1 MMSLIKSKVKRDQL
15 VVKIQSNTARV
26 KRRERQVS
34 DWEVGYNGASA
45 DWRSRGFDRREHRL
59 YPVKSRLL
67 HGRSLGSQTNRPPKQ
82 LGRLLLGKLS

>member
-1 MMSLIKSKVKRDQL
+1 MNRDLTRATGSNSKVTLKNSAARLPMMSLIKSKVKRDQL

-59 YPVKSRLL
+59 
-67 HGRSLGSQTNRPPKQ
+67 
-82 LGRLLLGKLS
+82 